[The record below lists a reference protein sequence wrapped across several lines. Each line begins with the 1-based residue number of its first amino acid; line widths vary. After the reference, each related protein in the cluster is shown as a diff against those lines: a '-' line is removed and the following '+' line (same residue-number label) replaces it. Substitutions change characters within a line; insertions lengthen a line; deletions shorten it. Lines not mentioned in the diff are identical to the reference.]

1 METIIY
7 NNYKM
12 ADKNVF
18 DIVEGGADSDYSDSD
33 SDSGSESESD
43 KKIKTED
50 DDDSYNEAGSDS
62 DVDEED
68 EDIEETFESEREDYV
83 EKKRN
88 QNIDFSDDDEEEDE
102 DEDENKD
109 ENYLQKFNKSLT
121 TNVISEHHPEL
132 IVQNFHE
139 VDALCAIVRD
149 EDGLIIDPFHRTLPF
164 VTKYEKA
171 KVLGERA
178 KQINA
183 GAETF
188 VEVGDEIVDGYLIAM
203 AEFEQ
208 KKIPM
213 IIRRPL
219 PNGGSEFWRMADLE
233 IL

>member
-1 METIIY
+1 
-7 NNYKM
+7 M

-33 SDSGSESESD
+33 SDSGSESELD

>member
-18 DIVEGGADSDYSDSD
+18 DIVEGTGDSDYSDSD

-50 DDDSYNEAGSDS
+50 DDDDSDVEAGSDS
-62 DVDEED
+62 DVDEDD
-68 EDIEETFESEREDYV
+68 EDVEETFESEREDYV

-88 QNIDFSDDDEEEDE
+88 QNIDFSDDEEDEEDE
-102 DEDENKD
+102 DENEDD
-109 ENYLQKFNKSLT
+109 NYLQKFNNSLK

-178 KQINA
+178 KQINS

-219 PNGGSEFWRMADLE
+219 PNGGSEFWRLADLE

>member
-1 METIIY
+1 METNIY
-7 NNYKM
+7 NYKM
-12 ADKNVF
+12 ADKKNVF
-18 DIVEGGADSDYSDSD
+18 DIIEGGNDSDYSDSD
-33 SDSGSESESD
+33 SDSGSE
-43 KKIKTED
+43 KKIKEGA
-50 DDDSYNEAGSDS
+50 ESDS
-62 DVDEED
+62 DAGDSDIDSDIEED
-68 EDIEETFESEREDYV
+68 EDEDAIENTFESENENYV

-88 QNIDFSDDDEEEDE
+88 QSIDFSDDDDEEEEEEESD
-102 DEDENKD
+102 D
-109 ENYLQKFNKSLT
+109 NYLQKFNSSLK

-139 VDALCAIVRD
+139 VESLCTIVRD
-149 EDGLIIDPFHRTLPF
+149 SDGIIIDPLHRTLPF

-183 GAETF
+183 GAEAF
-188 VEVGDEIVDGYLIAM
+188 VELGEEIIDGYLIAM

-233 IL
+233 LL

>member
-7 NNYKM
+7 NTYKM
-12 ADKNVF
+12 TDKKNVF
-18 DIVEGGADSDYSDSD
+18 DIIEGVDSDYSDSGSD
-33 SDSGSESESD
+33 SDSDLDDKKEGEGAGNSDDDESE
-43 KKIKTED
+43 
-50 DDDSYNEAGSDS
+50 EAGSDS
-62 DVDEED
+62 EAEEED
-68 EDIEETFESEREDYV
+68 EENAFDSDDENYV
-83 EKKRN
+83 EKTRN
-88 QNIDFSDDDEEEDE
+88 QSIDFSDDEEEDE
-102 DEDENKD
+102 EEEVD
-109 ENYLQKFNKSLT
+109 ENYLQKFNNSLK

-132 IVQNFHE
+132 IVQNFQE
-139 VDALCAIVRD
+139 VDALCTIVRD
-149 EDGLIIDPFHRTLPF
+149 ADGLIIDPFHKTLPF

-219 PNGGSEFWRMADLE
+219 PNGGSEFWRLADLE
-233 IL
+233 LL

>member
-7 NNYKM
+7 NTYKM
-12 ADKNVF
+12 TDKKNVF
-18 DIVEGGADSDYSDSD
+18 DIIEGGDSDYSESDSD
-33 SDSGSESESD
+33 SDSDLDDKKEGEGAGNSDDESE
-43 KKIKTED
+43 
-50 DDDSYNEAGSDS
+50 EAGSDS
-62 DVDEED
+62 DAEEEEEENAFDSDDEN
-68 EDIEETFESEREDYV
+68 YV
-83 EKKRN
+83 EKARN
-88 QNIDFSDDDEEEDE
+88 QSIDFSDEEEEDE
-102 DEDENKD
+102 EEEVD
-109 ENYLQKFNKSLT
+109 ENYLQKFNNSLK

-149 EDGLIIDPFHRTLPF
+149 ADGLIIDPFHRTLPF

-219 PNGGSEFWRMADLE
+219 PNGGSEFWRLADLE
-233 IL
+233 LL

>member
-12 ADKNVF
+12 TDKKDVF
-18 DIVEGGADSDYSDSD
+18 EIEGVNSDYSDS
-33 SDSGSESESD
+33 
-43 KKIKTED
+43 
-50 DDDSYNEAGSDS
+50 GSDS
-62 DVDEED
+62 DSDAEDKKEREGDSDDESEEAVSDDDEEEEEENVFDSDD
-68 EDIEETFESEREDYV
+68 ENLV
-83 EKKRN
+83 EKPRN
-88 QNIDFSDDDEEEDE
+88 QNIDFSEDDDEEEDE
-102 DEDENKD
+102 EEEVD
-109 ENYLQKFNKSLT
+109 ENYLQKFNESLK

-139 VDALCAIVRD
+139 VNALCTIVRD
-149 EDGLIIDPFHRTLPF
+149 QDGLIIDSLHQTLPF
-164 VTKYEKA
+164 ITKYEKA

-183 GAETF
+183 GAEAF
-188 VEVGDEIVDGYLIAM
+188 VELGDEIVDGYLIAM

-219 PNGGSEFWRMADLE
+219 PNGGSEFWRLADLE